1 MAKKQQQKRKASSL
15 PKVVSK
21 PVATSS
27 EEDSDVEEVSC
38 RHKLRLDVV
47 FKIFL
52 IFQQENILNEVHDNE
67 NDSSDSEGALYSSD
81 EDAELSF
88 ESDDEGNFQQN
99 PLKATRNG
107 HNSDEEEVDDD
118 EEVTGDENEEDE
130 SDSEDGDVEDEGE
143 EVEDENS
150 EFEEH
155 TPASVIPEVTTPLK
169 VSKPKF
175 NMKSKKP
182 NAAQALSAE
191 LKADAPAKKIGEDES
206 NDEYNEDTSDEE
218 DIRNTVGNIPM
229 HWYDE
234 YKHIGYDWD
243 AKKIIKAP
251 RRDQLDDFLKRMEDP
266 NFWRTVKDAQTGQDI
281 VISEADIELIKRI
294 NSQKIP
300 DASYDDY
307 AVSWTWKALRISS
320 FIFFFCFVFY
330 SLGSNGLHLKSNKC
344 Q

>member
-1 MAKKQQQKRKASSL
+1 M
-15 PKVVSK
+15 
-21 PVATSS
+21 
-27 EEDSDVEEVSC
+27 
-38 RHKLRLDVV
+38 
-47 FKIFL
+47 
-52 IFQQENILNEVHDNE
+52 HDNE
-67 NDSSDSEGALYSSD
+67 NDSSDSEGVLYSSD
-81 EDAELSF
+81 EDGELSF
-88 ESDDEGNFQQN
+88 ESDDEGNFKQN

-107 HNSDEEEVDDD
+107 LDSDDEDDTDEEVAEGDEDEVDD
-118 EEVTGDENEEDE
+118 
-130 SDSEDGDVEDEGE
+130 SDVEDGEDDSDVEDELDI
-143 EVEDENS
+143 EVEDEGHES
-150 EFEEH
+150 DVEDKH
-155 TPASVIPEVTTPLK
+155 KPAPAVPAARPPRQV
-169 VSKPKF
+169 VKPKF

-191 LKADAPAKKIGEDES
+191 LKADAPAKKIGEDDS

-307 AVSWTWKALRISS
+307 AVSWK
-320 FIFFFCFVFY
+320 V
-330 SLGSNGLHLKSNKC
+330 
-344 Q
+344 